1 VDRTVVLTATGRDRP
16 GLVEEISQLV
26 LASGGGIGESRMASL
41 HGRFM
46 VMLFVAGDAAA
57 IDRLEGGLPG
67 LSAQSGLEIH
77 IAPADT
83 SGQDPSRT
91 TLMRFTGKAL
101 DQPGLV
107 HEVANVFSTFGAN
120 IESMETTLE
129 PAPVTGTPTF
139 AMAAEISVTEHVSV
153 LELEAAL
160 EAACSS
166 LNIDWSLSADNRP

>member
-1 VDRTVVLTATGRDRP
+1 VDRLVVLTATGPDRP

-26 LASGGGIGESRMASL
+26 LDCGGGIGESRMASL

-46 VMLFVAGDAAA
+46 VMLAIAGDAGA
-57 IDRLEGGLPG
+57 IDRLQKGLPG
-67 LSAQSGLEIH
+67 LSAQSGLEIRVTPAG
-77 IAPADT
+77 AP
-83 SGQDPSRT
+83 GQNASET
-91 TLMRFTGKAL
+91 TLMRFAGKAL

-107 HEVANVFSTFGAN
+107 HEVANVFRTFGAN

-139 AMAAEISVTEHVSV
+139 AMAAEVSVMEHVSRA
-153 LELEAAL
+153 ELEAAL

-166 LNIDWSLSADNRP
+166 LNIDWSLSVDERR